1 LDEEAADEVRAF
13 LEEVAATRD
22 LIVLFDAKGWG
33 VWSSVELP
41 RGSSRTEGEGDAVL
55 RVQLGQ
61 ALREMNQMVP
71 GREDGEAME
80 LEWWVMI
87 VGGAGAHVLFLFD
100 AIHVRMMWWL
110 YMVLLQA
117 TVARDNGYSKQD

>member
-1 LDEEAADEVRAF
+1 MPAEQTSFDLWTPFQRAVPICTTADLDEEAADEVRAF
-13 LEEVAATRD
+13 LEEVAATLD
-22 LIVLFDAKGWG
+22 LIGLFDANGWG

-80 LEWWVMI
+80 LE
-87 VGGAGAHVLFLFD
+87 
-100 AIHVRMMWWL
+100 
-110 YMVLLQA
+110 
-117 TVARDNGYSKQD
+117 